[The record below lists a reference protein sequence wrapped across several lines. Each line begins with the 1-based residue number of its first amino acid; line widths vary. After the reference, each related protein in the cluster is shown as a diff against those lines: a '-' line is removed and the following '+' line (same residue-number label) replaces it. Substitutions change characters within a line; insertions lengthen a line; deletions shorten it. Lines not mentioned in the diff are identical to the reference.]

1 MCLKVGWGI
10 IDKIVF
16 KGFVMSVRISKSIM
30 GLRFSTSLSQNE
42 KRPTQAE
49 LAAAE
54 KEQFLEKISDVCNN
68 SWLLFLEEC
77 GYTKQTIVYAL
88 NNGGEI
94 VDFVADE
101 ENQTIFLSLFDLKKE
116 LETLLNKVRFSNVL
130 TAKRREEMTNI
141 VFEIYNLVNTAKKLY
156 TDDYI
161 LKIIAERKNKPY
173 DVVLKEKN
181 KTKLYTEKKLSI
193 GKKIFYAFAFLFSG
207 LLSLASIASYSE
219 IASGKTNNSTAGVVF
234 VLLMST
240 PLIVTI
246 LFYRK
251 QKRS

>member
-1 MCLKVGWGI
+1 
-10 IDKIVF
+10 
-16 KGFVMSVRISKSIM
+16 MSVRISKSIM

-49 LAAAE
+49 LVAAE

-68 SWLLFLEEC
+68 SWLLFLEGC
-77 GYTKQTIVYAL
+77 GYTKQTIIYVL
-88 NNGGEI
+88 NNGGEV
-94 VDFVADE
+94 VDLLADE
-101 ENQTIFLSLFDLKKE
+101 ENKTSFLNIFDLKEE
-116 LETLLNKVRFSNVL
+116 LETLLNKAKFSNVL

-141 VFEIYNLVNTAKKLY
+141 VFEIYNLVNTAKKFY

-173 DVVLKEKN
+173 DVVLKERN

-207 LLSLASIASYSE
+207 LLSLASIASYNEITSE
-219 IASGKTNNSTAGVVF
+219 KTNNSTAGVVF